1 MIEIDTAEIF
11 RQICEDVRKD
21 PETARL
27 AEEYQRRYGT
37 LTAEDLK
44 MQFTI

>member
-21 PETARL
+21 WL
-27 AEEYQRRYGT
+27 KSIS
-37 LTAEDLK
+37 ED
-44 MQFTI
+44 MAP